1 MSKLSPVPQGREI
14 ILPNRASP
22 PRESKGGQH
31 KKGKSRLW
39 RVARETINSSFV
51 VSLLYQY
58 QPKEENLYFC
68 AVFMRDIL
76 ATNLLCYYGSL
87 YNKNTLFFVNYLYL
101 EFTNM
106 KKVLLLCLIIL
117 TANIVPLK
125 AQNDFEIAK
134 NVDIFVSIL
143 KELNAKYADEVVP
156 GDLVKTAID
165 AMLKDL
171 DPYSVYYPESQIE
184 DVRMMTTGQYGGIG
198 SLVHQQDGYVVIS
211 EPYEGTPSQKAGLL
225 PGDRILSVNGK
236 STKGKSSEDVVT
248 ALKGQPGTKVVIEIE
263 RPTNGKKMTF
273 SVDREDIQ
281 LPTVSY
287 YGMLKDN
294 VGYIKLDQFTEKASA
309 EVKDAF
315 LKLKEQ
321 GMDKLVLDLRNNGG
335 GLLMEAVNIMN
346 IFVDQ
351 KVMIAE
357 TKGKIPELNKKYYTR
372 NPVTDKDIPVVVLVN
387 EHSASASEIVSGA
400 FQDLDRGVIVG
411 KKTFGKGLV
420 QNVLPLNY
428 NTSFKITVSKYYIPS
443 GRCVQN
449 IDYFNKDTNN
459 AAVHI
464 PDSLATPFK
473 TQNGRTVY
481 DKGGVEPDV
490 ITKDSLVSNLLLSL
504 ILNNI
509 IFDYANLYHANHDSI
524 AAPDKFKFTD
534 TDYADFLN
542 FIKDKD
548 YTYQTETEKLL
559 EKLKKTASDE
569 QYFGAI
575 EDTYEVLQKKIE
587 EDKASDIQKFKEEIS
602 LYIAS
607 EIVARYYYQKGR
619 VIFQLSEDP
628 DIAEAMKIL
637 LDSKRYQKILSGK

>member
-1 MSKLSPVPQGREI
+1 
-14 ILPNRASP
+14 
-22 PRESKGGQH
+22 
-31 KKGKSRLW
+31 
-39 RVARETINSSFV
+39 
-51 VSLLYQY
+51 
-58 QPKEENLYFC
+58 
-68 AVFMRDIL
+68 
-76 ATNLLCYYGSL
+76 
-87 YNKNTLFFVNYLYL
+87 
-101 EFTNM
+101 M

-134 NVDIFVSIL
+134 NVDVFVSIL

-534 TDYADFLN
+534 ADYADFLN